1 MEQLRAIGAL
11 ARALAALVFALPET
25 AGATTYAPVNR
36 AGPRLSVPAAKL
48 AAALKCDGPL
58 AGAAH
63 PPVLLVPGA
72 TLNPTTD
79 FSYGWEPALRQLG
92 YPYCTIDLPG
102 NAMADVQTAGEYVVY
117 AIRTMH
123 AAYGGRIDII
133 GHSQGGMVPRWALRF
148 WPGTRA
154 MVDDLIGLSPSN
166 HGTLDAIPLCDVGC
180 AASIWQ
186 QRSNA
191 KFIAA
196 LNSRQ
201 ETFAG
206 VSYTEVYTLTDEV
219 VVPNFGRVVVAAH
232 RGRGDHQRGDPDGVP
247 RRPDGAH
254 RHRDLRRHRLCAGR
268 GRDHPSRAR
277 RPRPH
282 RPDRLP
288 GSADAGHR
296 PGGLPGQLRQDERR
310 GRHDADHLSARARR
324 APPGLLRHGDVPAV
338 LVAAPPCPKWVGK
351 PRSSRAKIPLSV
363 CLPYACEPSYIVRTA
378 IETRAQPRTSNAT

>member
-148 WPGTRA
+148 WPDTRA

-166 HGTLDAIPLCDVGC
+166 HGDPGRDPALRRRLCGLDLA
-180 AASIWQ
+180 
-186 QRSNA
+186 
-191 KFIAA
+191 AA
-196 LNSRQ
+196 LQR
-201 ETFAG
+201 EVHRRPELAAG
-206 VSYTEVYTLTDEV
+206 DVRRRLL
-219 VVPNFGRVVVAAH
+219 H
-232 RGRGDHQRGDPDGVP
+232 RGVHPDRRGGGAELRP
-247 RRPDGAH
+247 RR
-254 RHRDLRRHRLCAGR
+254 RRCA
-268 GRDHPSRAR
+268 
-277 RPRPH
+277 
-282 RPDRLP
+282 P
-288 GSADAGHR
+288 GKPITNVAI
-296 PGGLPGQLRQDERR
+296 QTVC
-310 GRHDADHLSARARR
+310 
-324 APPGLLRHGDVPAV
+324 APPTRRSTSASGSTTPPPMRWPWTRSPIPGPPTPPAS
-338 LVAAPPCPKWVGK
+338 PG
-351 PRSSRAKIPLSV
+351 
-363 CLPYACEPSYIVRTA
+363 PSAWIR
-378 IETRAQPRTSNAT
+378 